1 MAGKKK
7 INPKQKIKKIGQNRT
22 ERVSGQSH
30 KGVKSSEI
38 KGDERMRY
46 TKDN

>member
-7 INPKQKIKKIGQNRT
+7 INPKQKIKIGQTRT

-30 KGVKSSEI
+30 KGVESSEI
-38 KGDERMRY
+38 KGDEGMRY